1 MKNLDY
7 PKAHKK
13 LSKEKSAEWKRV
25 VFATLWKL
33 WLITLFAELFLFIF
47 FKPVPECDRKL
58 YFELFVL
65 RPTIWTTS
73 LLVIAQV
80 ILNTLLTKVGRE
92 FLSVSTIIIITLQ
105 SAIVVW
111 VHTSVPLLPVV
122 LLFPLVLVPLY
133 RDRRMGIVQI
143 ICSILAYVAYSVYF
157 LPNTPYMP
165 PRNSLIDVTI
175 FVGCAISL
183 FIWIDQVNVSFVLYE
198 EKSERDSLTH
208 LHNHESFYEE
218 LEYYM
223 RAYKKTGNTFSVLI
237 ADIDDFKKV
246 NDIYGHA
253 FGDQV
258 IQQIAATM
266 EALRSKNDFTARYG
280 GEEFVMLMPNKGIK
294 EAAEVGEALRREFA
308 QHAFLTNEG
317 RRNFTISVGVAEYT
331 KEYKTSS
338 AFFACADSALY
349 TAKNNGKNRV
359 CCDKADGK

>member
-1 MKNLDY
+1 MKKLRYLNGN
-7 PKAHKK
+7 KK

-25 VFATLWKL
+25 VFSSLWEL
-33 WLITLFAELFLFIF
+33 WLITLLLELFLFIF

-65 RPTIWTTS
+65 RPTIWTTA
-73 LLVIAQV
+73 LLAIAQV

-92 FLSVSTIIIITLQ
+92 FLSVSTIIIVTLQ

-122 LLFPLVLVPLY
+122 LLFPLILVPLY
-133 RDRRMGIVQI
+133 RDRKMGVVQI
-143 ICSILAYVAYSVYF
+143 ICSILAYTAYSVYF
-157 LPNTPYMP
+157 LPNTRYMP

-175 FVGCAISL
+175 FMGCAIAL
-183 FIWIDQVNVSFVLYE
+183 FVLIDQVNISFVLYQ

-223 RAYKKTGNTFSVLI
+223 RDYKKTGKPFSVLI

-246 NDIYGHA
+246 NDAYGHA
-253 FGDQV
+253 FGDGV
-258 IQQIAATM
+258 IQHVATTM
-266 EALRSKNDFTARYG
+266 ESLCVKNDVAARYG
-280 GEEFVMLMPNKGIK
+280 GEEFVMLLPNKRLK

-308 QHAFLTNEG
+308 QYAFLTSEG
-317 RRNFTISVGVAEYT
+317 RRHFTISVGVAEYT
-331 KEYKTSS
+331 KEYETSS

-349 TAKNNGKNRV
+349 TAKNSGKNRV
-359 CCDKADGK
+359 CCDGAE